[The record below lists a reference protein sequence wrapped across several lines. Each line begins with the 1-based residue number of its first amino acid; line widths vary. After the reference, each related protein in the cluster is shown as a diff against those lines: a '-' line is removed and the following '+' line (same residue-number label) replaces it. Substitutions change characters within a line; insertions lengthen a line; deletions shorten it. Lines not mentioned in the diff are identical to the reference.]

1 MIFIKNKAVSISIVT
16 RVLVALIGGFILANL
31 VAILIAYM
39 SGGDISSGNISDNT
53 SISPTIDSIVAGTMV
68 SFLVWTAVV
77 IFVFSTKSALSATLY
92 VMSSCIVIIGIISYI
107 YRAI

>member
-1 MIFIKNKAVSISIVT
+1 MIFIKNNAVSISIVT

-53 SISPTIDSIVAGTMV
+53 SVSPTIDSIVAGMMV

-92 VMSSCIVIIGIISYI
+92 VTSSCIVIIGIISYI

>member
-1 MIFIKNKAVSISIVT
+1 MIQLELETTLGK
-16 RVLVALIGGFILANL
+16 VLIEENGYLG
-31 VAILIAYM
+31 AILIAY
-39 SGGDISSGNISDNT
+39 ISSGNISDNT